1 MEKGGVKDRKV
12 SDRRVNGRG
21 VNVRGIVST
30 RATKERRRLRSHSG
44 KNIRV
49 VGTHRAH
56 NLRANTRNSLHGCMY
71 VP

>member
-30 RATKERRRLRSHSG
+30 SNEGEEEVEKS
-44 KNIRV
+44 
-49 VGTHRAH
+49 
-56 NLRANTRNSLHGCMY
+56 
-71 VP
+71 